1 MKFQRI
7 AVFMGLMA
15 MLALP
20 ELAYAA
26 GPGETTS
33 QNILNWLTGALAR
46 TCATI
51 AVVSVGYGCFK
62 GRIEFERGIAV
73 IAGIVIIFGGA
84 TIVNIAQS
92 A

>member
-7 AVFMGLMA
+7 AVFIGLVA
-15 MLALP
+15 MLTIP
-20 ELAYAA
+20 ELAFAA

-33 QNILNWLTGALAR
+33 QNILTWLTGTLAR

-62 GRIEFERGIAV
+62 GRIDWERGIAV
-73 IAGIVIIFGGA
+73 ITGIVIIFGGA
-84 TIVNIAQS
+84 TIVNMAQS

>member
-1 MKFQRI
+1 MKFQRL

-15 MLALP
+15 LLAIP
-20 ELAYAA
+20 ELAFAA
-26 GPGETTS
+26 GPGETTA
-33 QNILNWLTGALAR
+33 QNVLNWLTGTLAR

-51 AVVSVGYGCFK
+51 AVVAVGWGCLK

-84 TIVNIAQS
+84 TIVTWAS
-92 A
+92 AA